1 MENLKLL
8 LRRRWYWFLLYAL
21 CYSGITTLVIYRFPM
36 VPLLPLLV
44 AFLPLLLIPVIYF
57 GTLLWLHFR
66 RHSLNRKLAQRLT
79 ECTGIALL
87 TTIVTILPAIILSL
101 ANAQAHIGEILGD
114 PLGLPSYMLVMT
126 LLVLFLSGAIQAATT
141 ILSYQPAKQ
150 TYKEQLEKKQRT
162 A

>member
-1 MENLKLL
+1 
-8 LRRRWYWFLLYAL
+8 
-21 CYSGITTLVIYRFPM
+21 M
-36 VPLLPLLV
+36 VPMLPLIV
-44 AFLPLLLIPVIYF
+44 AIIPLLLIPIIYF
-57 GTLLWLHFR
+57 GTLIWIHFR
-66 RHSLNRKLAQRLT
+66 RHALNRKLAQRLT

-87 TTIVTILPAIILSL
+87 TTIVTILPAVILSL
-101 ANAQAHIGEILGD
+101 ANTQAHIGEILGD

-150 TYKEQLEKKQRT
+150 TYKEQLEKKKEK